1 MRNMTGRPVTEA
13 DFHDREAE
21 LTDLW
26 RKLDTDHVLLL
37 APRRVG
43 KTSLMYKLLAE
54 APGQPDTF
62 ALYLSVPDIDTEF
75 EFVERLYRTVLESP
89 QASSRLGRIWDD
101 LKSSSIG
108 KFFGRI
114 ESVGIPELFEIGWR
128 EAKPE
133 EWETLGRELINTLH
147 ELEGRWLIMVD
158 ELPVFVLNLIR
169 QDPTATRARTF
180 LYWLRQM
187 RQMPPPEGE
196 RLRFLLAGSIGLDT
210 VASRYR
216 MGDTINDLTIKTLG
230 SFSPETADRFL
241 EAMGDDYSLY
251 LSPEVRRRICERAE
265 WLIPYYLQLFFSGLL
280 EICSD
285 ERATPSVA
293 TVDEVFEVLL
303 SHGRKSY
310 FDYWHQRL
318 TEELG
323 APQDGWARALLNACS
338 RDANGVMRQTLSAT
352 LSHHISDQNQR
363 DEMLNWLIDV
373 LIGDG
378 YLVEAEGRYR
388 FRSSLL
394 REFWHRRFAQ

>member
-1 MRNMTGRPVTEA
+1 MRNMTGRPVTES
-13 DFHDREAE
+13 DFYNREVE
-21 LTDLW
+21 LADLW
-26 RKLDTDHVLLL
+26 RKMETDHILLL

-54 APGQPDTF
+54 APNRPNTF

-75 EFVERLYRTVLESP
+75 EFIERLYHAVLESP
-89 QASSRLGRIWDD
+89 QARSRLARIWDR
-101 LKSSSIG
+101 LKSGPIG

-114 ESVGIPELFEIGWR
+114 ESVGVPEFFEVGWR
-128 EAKPE
+128 EAKRE
-133 EWETLGRELINTLH
+133 EWETLGWELINALR

-169 QDPTATRARTF
+169 QDPAGARARTF
-180 LYWLRQM
+180 LYWLRQI

-216 MGDTINDLTIKTLG
+216 MGDAVNDLTIKTLG
-230 SFSPETADRFL
+230 AFKPEIADSFL
-241 EAMGDDYSLY
+241 EALGNDYGLN
-251 LSPEVRRRICERAE
+251 LAPEVRRRICERAE

-285 ERATPSVA
+285 ERAVPSVA
-293 TVDEVFEVLL
+293 MVDEVFDVLL
-303 SHGRKSY
+303 SHGRRSY

-323 APQDGWARALLNACS
+323 APQDGWARALLNVCS
-338 RDANGVMRQTLSAT
+338 RDASGVTKQTLSAT
-352 LSHHISDQNQR
+352 LSRHVSDPNGR

-378 YLVEAEGRYR
+378 YLIEEEGRYR

-394 REFWHRRFAQ
+394 REFWHRRFAL

>member
-1 MRNMTGRPVTEA
+1 MRNMTGRPVSEE
-13 DFHDREAE
+13 DFYNREGE
-21 LTDLW
+21 LADLW
-26 RKLDTDHVLLL
+26 RKLETDHILLL

-43 KTSLMYKLLAE
+43 KTSLMYKLMAE
-54 APGQPDTF
+54 APQRPDTY
-62 ALYLSVPDIDTEF
+62 AIYLSVPDIDTEL
-75 EFVERLYRTVLESP
+75 EFVERLYRAVLESP
-89 QASSRLGRIWDD
+89 QASSRLSRVWDT

-108 KFFGRI
+108 KFFGRV
-114 ESVGIPELFEIGWR
+114 ESVGIPELFEVSWR
-128 EAKPE
+128 EAKPQD
-133 EWETLGRELINTLH
+133 WETFGRELINALRK
-147 ELEGRWLIMVD
+147 LEGRWLILVD
-158 ELPVFVLNLIR
+158 ELPVFVLNLIK
-169 QDPTATRARTF
+169 QDPTAARARTF

-230 SFSPETADRFL
+230 TFSPATADQFL
-241 EAMGDDYSLY
+241 ARLGEDYGLD
-251 LSPEVRRRICERAE
+251 LTPEVRQRICERAE
-265 WLIPYYLQLFFSGLL
+265 WLIPYYLQLFFGGLL

-285 ERATPSVA
+285 ERAVPSVA
-293 TVDEVFEVLL
+293 MVDEVFEVLL
-303 SHGRKSY
+303 SHGRRSY

-323 APQDGWARALLNACS
+323 TPQDSWSSALLNACS
-338 RDANGVMRQTLSAT
+338 RDAKGVTRQTFAAT
-352 LSHHISDQNQR
+352 LSQHIADIAQR
-363 DEMLNWLIDV
+363 DEMLSWLLDV

-378 YLVEAEGRYR
+378 YLVETEGRYR